1 MVSEEDVA
9 HIAVITDVGVDAS
22 ELKLFTGQ
30 FNAILEYF
38 DVLDSVEGG
47 NGEPV
52 GPTNIFREDVVAHS
66 LSQEDVLRNS
76 TDPEDGFIRAPRV
89 I

>member
-9 HIAVITDVGVDAS
+9 HIAVISDVGVDAS

-30 FNAILEYF
+30 FNAIFEYF
-38 DVLDSVEGG
+38 DILDSVEGG
-47 NGEPV
+47 TGEPV
-52 GPTNIFREDVVAHS
+52 GQTNIFREDVVVQS
-66 LSQEDVLRNS
+66 LSQEEVLRNS